1 MIDFEQWC
9 TDFKTKVPVNEQK
22 LTPNEKAFY
31 CLQGVSYMID
41 QLVNVGFKDILGV
54 GCNNSQN
61 EESESCWCGVDEL
74 CKRHPELSKSKVVSR
89 QWRLDNDFPF
99 KSGYKCRQMYY
110 EPDVVDW
117 INKHLRTNKC

>member
-1 MIDFEQWC
+1 MK
-9 TDFKTKVPVNEQK
+9 KTKLDNQNKNQKELADYRKKAARCLEQ
-22 LTPNEKAFY
+22 
-31 CLQGVSYMID
+31 G
-41 QLVNVGFKDILGV
+41 DIIQAD
-54 GCNNSQN
+54 NNSQN
-61 EESESCWCGVDEL
+61 EESESGWCDADEL

-99 KSGYKCRQMYY
+99 NSGYKCRQIYY